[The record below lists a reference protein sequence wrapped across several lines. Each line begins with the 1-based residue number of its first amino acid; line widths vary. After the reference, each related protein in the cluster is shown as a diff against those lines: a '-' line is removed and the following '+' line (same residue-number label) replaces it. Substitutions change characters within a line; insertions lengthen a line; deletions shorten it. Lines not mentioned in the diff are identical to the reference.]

1 MSHYGL
7 NASARSTVRPD
18 RRHAGFAAFVVHRL
32 SGIML
37 ALFLPMH
44 FLALGLAL
52 DGAGSLNRFL
62 AFAELPLVKASEWAL
77 VLLLTIHLVFGLRVL
92 ALEFLPWRGA
102 LKGWVGWGAGL
113 AVAAGVM
120 FIVSAG

>member
-1 MSHYGL
+1 MNPGGG
-7 NASARSTVRPD
+7 NVVRPD
-18 RRHAGFAAFVVHRL
+18 RRHGGFAAFVVHRV
-32 SGIML
+32 SGIVL

-52 DGAGSLNRFL
+52 DGAGSLDGLL

-92 ALEFLPWRGA
+92 TLEFLPWRGA
-102 LKGWVGWGAGL
+102 RKHWIGWGAGL
-113 AVAAGVM
+113 ALAAGAV
-120 FIVSAG
+120 FLFGVA